1 MPTDKGL
8 IAPTAEGRL
17 IRSQPRRSA
26 NRVNYRARDSDD
38 FAAAV
43 AVTEIAQMTAMTLLM
58 RARERERE
66 RTEGRKREKERE
78 RGCVHG
84 GRFIAAHYRH
94 RDRSVT
100 PLLPARKRGP
110 DDNYSNGII
119 FWKIYR

>member
-43 AVTEIAQMTAMTLLM
+43 TVTEIAQMTAMTLLM
-58 RARERERE
+58 RARERER
-66 RTEGRKREKERE
+66 ERE

>member
-1 MPTDKGL
+1 VTRITTTRTDKEL
-8 IAPTAEGRL
+8 IVAPTAEGRL

-38 FAAAV
+38 FVAAV
-43 AVTEIAQMTAMTLLM
+43 AVTEIAQMTAMTK
-58 RARERERE
+58 ARERERE
-66 RTEGRKREKERE
+66 RERE
-78 RGCVHG
+78 RGCVHS

-100 PLLPARKRGP
+100 PLLPNRKRGP
-110 DDNYSNGII
+110 EDNYSNGII